1 MPVSAADAFRATEAR
16 VRASYGLEVREQ
28 WIDVADPAVRVRV
41 QVSGEGPPVVFLN
54 GVGSPGMGMAP
65 LVERIAGCQVLIV
78 DLPGHGLAPA
88 YPWSGPP
95 VRELAVGVLSGLL
108 DGLGLPSASLV
119 ANSLGG
125 MFALWLAL
133 DASDRVPSIVVVGEP
148 GIAFPGARGNAV
160 MGALTTPG
168 LGRLAQWGMTR
179 PAPRRSV
186 RNGLAQIM
194 GQAAAAHMSDDLVDL
209 YAMSLRIP
217 GQAASFRSLL
227 RRLLRGRQ
235 PRPENVLTDAELDRL
250 GRPLFFVWGTDDALL
265 SPQDGAASVQ
275 KIHGAGLEVV
285 PGGHTPWFDDI
296 ERCAELVQLG
306 LTA

>member
-1 MPVSAADAFRATEAR
+1 
-16 VRASYGLEVREQ
+16 
-28 WIDVADPAVRVRV
+28 V

-54 GVGSPGMGMAP
+54 GIGSPGIGLAP
-65 LVERIAGCQVLIV
+65 LVERIAGCQLLIV
-78 DLPGHGLAPA
+78 DLPGHGLAPP
-88 YPWSGPP
+88 YPWSGAP
-95 VRELAVGVLSGLL
+95 VRDLAVGVLSGLL

-133 DASDRVPSIVVVGEP
+133 DASDRVSSIVLVGEP
-148 GIAFPGARGNAV
+148 GIALPGARGNAV

-186 RNGLAQIM
+186 RNGLAQTM

-250 GRPLFFVWGTDDALL
+250 GRPLLFVWGSDDALL

-275 KIHGAGLEVV
+275 KIHSARLEVV

-296 ERCAELVQLG
+296 ERCAELVQQG